1 LVLGNSVD
9 VVVGIGRSEGTSG
22 PTAGTR
28 QDSPNIET
36 SAEPWRRRET

>member
-1 LVLGNSVD
+1 MGNSVD
-9 VVVGIGRSEGTSG
+9 GVVGIGRSAGTSG

-36 SAEPWRRRET
+36 SEEPGERERVT